1 MTSVNEHE
9 FGYCQKSAKSV
20 GGVWS
25 SSFNFGNR
33 ESFIPASIRRE
44 PTQHQ
49 ALIRPGTGFSEERRP
64 GPQDAHV
71 VGRDRRARN
80 RRDCPGHYIPGQC
93 RGEELGG
100 EGRGGRE
107 VASGSVRKGY
117 FLYFLTHFNV
127 AVRENARKTF
137 RALRI
142 ACGWSQ

>member
-1 MTSVNEHE
+1 MTSVDEHE
-9 FGYCQKSAKSV
+9 FGYCQESVKSV

-25 SSFNFGNR
+25 SLFKFGNR

-44 PTQHQ
+44 PTQRQ

-80 RRDCPGHYIPGQC
+80 RRDRPGQC

-100 EGRGGRE
+100 EGLGG
-107 VASGSVRKGY
+107 
-117 FLYFLTHFNV
+117 
-127 AVRENARKTF
+127 ARWRPGPSE
-137 RALRI
+137 RATSFI
-142 ACGWSQ
+142 S